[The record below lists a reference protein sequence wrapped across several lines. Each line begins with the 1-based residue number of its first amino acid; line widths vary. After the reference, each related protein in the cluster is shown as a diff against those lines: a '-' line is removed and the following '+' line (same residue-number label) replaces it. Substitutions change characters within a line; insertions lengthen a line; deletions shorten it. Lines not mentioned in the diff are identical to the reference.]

1 MKKGLFMLTTIFL
14 LAGCNGGKKAET
26 QPATTDDGIDSTFEY
41 RVDRFAD
48 IEILRYPVPGFNSL
62 SLQQKELIYYL
73 SQAALEGRDILWD
86 QHNRY
91 NLTIRRVCEGVY
103 ENYMGDKSTEDWK
116 NFETYL
122 KQIWMANGI
131 HHHYSEDKILPKF
144 SKEYFTTIV
153 KSVDPGRMPFRDGM
167 AADETLTEIVPVMF
181 DPNIMPKRMNQAAGV
196 DLIKTSAVNFYEGV
210 TQKEVE
216 NFYNKMKNPNDAT
229 PVSYGL
235 NSKVVKKDG
244 VVAEQVWKQGGMYD
258 KAITRIIGWLEK
270 AAGVAENEQ
279 QKAVINTLIDFYK
292 TGDLKTFDDYSIKW
306 VSDTSSHVDFVNG
319 FIETYA
325 DPLGMKGSWESIVN
339 FKNIEATK
347 RTETIS
353 ANAQWFEDHSPI
365 DPRFKKSEV
374 KGVSAKVIT
383 AAILG
388 GDCYP
393 ATPIGINLPNSN
405 WIRAQHGSKSVTI
418 ENITYAYDKAAEG
431 NGFNE
436 EFMWSDDERAL
447 SKKYGSLTDNLHT
460 DLHECLGHG
469 SGKLLPGVD
478 GDALKAY
485 GSTLEEARADLFALY
500 YLGDPKLVE
509 LKLLPDNEAYKSEY
523 YQYMMNGAMTQLTR
537 IKPGKT
543 IEEAHMRNRALI
555 ANWVMEKG
563 KADSVVVFKQK
574 EDKTYVVVNDYDK
587 LRDLFGKLLA
597 EVQRIK
603 SEGDYEAGKKLV
615 ETYGVKVDPKLHKEV
630 LARYEKLNLAPYK
643 GFVNPVY
650 KPVTD
655 ANGKITDITISY
667 DENYIDQQLRYS
679 RQYSVLPL
687 KN

>member
-1 MKKGLFMLTTIFL
+1 
-14 LAGCNGGKKAET
+14 
-26 QPATTDDGIDSTFEY
+26 
-41 RVDRFAD
+41 
-48 IEILRYPVPGFNSL
+48 
-62 SLQQKELIYYL
+62 
-73 SQAALEGRDILWD
+73 
-86 QHNRY
+86 
-91 NLTIRRVCEGVY
+91 
-103 ENYMGDKSTEDWK
+103 
-116 NFETYL
+116 
-122 KQIWMANGI
+122 
-131 HHHYSEDKILPKF
+131 
-144 SKEYFTTIV
+144 
-153 KSVDPGRMPFRDGM
+153 
-167 AADETLTEIVPVMF
+167 
-181 DPNIMPKRMNQAAGV
+181 
-196 DLIKTSAVNFYEGV
+196 
-210 TQKEVE
+210 
-216 NFYNKMKNPNDAT
+216 
-229 PVSYGL
+229 
-235 NSKVVKKDG
+235 VKKDG

-353 ANAQWFEDHSPI
+353 ANAQWFEDNSPI

-615 ETYGVKVDPKLHKEV
+615 ETYGVKVDPKLHKEI

>member
-62 SLQQKELIYYL
+62 SLQQKVLIYYL

-353 ANAQWFEDHSPI
+353 ANAQWFEDNSPI

-574 EDKTYVVVNDYDK
+574 EDKTYVVVNNYDK

-630 LARYEKLNLAPYK
+630 LTRYEKLNLAPYK

>member
-1 MKKGLFMLTTIFL
+1 MLTTIFL

-62 SLQQKELIYYL
+62 SLQQKVLIYYL

-235 NSKVVKKDG
+235 NNKVVKKDG

-555 ANWVMEKG
+555 ANWVIEKG
-563 KADSVVVFKQK
+563 RADSVVVFKQK
-574 EDKTYVVVNDYDK
+574 DGKTYVVVNDYDK

>member
-353 ANAQWFEDHSPI
+353 ANAQWFEDNSPI

-574 EDKTYVVVNDYDK
+574 EDKTYVVVNNYDK

-630 LARYEKLNLAPYK
+630 LTRYEKLNLAPYK

>member
-1 MKKGLFMLTTIFL
+1 MLTTIFL

-353 ANAQWFEDHSPI
+353 ANAQWFEDNSPI

-523 YQYMMNGAMTQLTR
+523 YQYVMNGAMTQLTR

-574 EDKTYVVVNDYDK
+574 DGKTYVVVNDYDK

>member
-1 MKKGLFMLTTIFL
+1 MLTTIFL

-353 ANAQWFEDHSPI
+353 ANAQWFEDNSPI